1 MTNIPIITPAFGAVI
16 GWIYNIC
23 FENYIVTLLVFA
35 IFIKLL
41 LFPFGIK
48 QQKNSIKQAKLRP
61 METVIRKKYAGRND
75 RATQQK
81 LNQEIMELYQSE
93 NFNPAS
99 GCLPLLIQMP
109 ILFGLYGVIVNPL
122 RYISGLGKDIVDVL
136 AKVFGTASNYDIN
149 VIKAITDMGEAVK
162 PAVISKID
170 AQFAIQG
177 IEAEASQVIKQI
189 TDLTGNFSIFGID
202 LTVNPT
208 VGLNLYMIIPILTFV
223 FAFLSQKIIRKYT
236 YQPQQTQEAQSSM
249 AMMEWTMPLLSVWI
263 SFSVPAAIAIYW
275 MIQNVLSAAQQIAL
289 HKMYPIPPVTDEQI
303 KEAELKYKGK
313 SVNKAKK
320 ATLPEPDYDSPIYEE
335 VPEVEFEEKN
345 LEVNNRPLGLTP
357 KIKKHLKETGKP
369 LKARR
374 KI

>member
-313 SVNKAKK
+313 SANKAKK
-320 ATLPEPDYDSPIYEE
+320 ATLPEPDYNSPIYEE
-335 VPEVEFEEKN
+335 VPEVELEEKN
-345 LEVNNRPLGLTP
+345 LEVNDRPLGLTP

>member
-1 MTNIPIITPAFGAVI
+1 MNEIKNKKFAEERALYNLKETRVISCNFEGALDGESALKETRNIIIDS
-16 GWIYNIC
+16 C
-23 FENYIVTLLVFA
+23 FFA
-35 IFIKLL
+35 
-41 LFPFGIK
+41 
-48 QQKNSIKQAKLRP
+48 
-61 METVIRKKYAGRND
+61 
-75 RATQQK
+75 
-81 LNQEIMELYQSE
+81 
-93 NFNPAS
+93 
-99 GCLPLLIQMP
+99 
-109 ILFGLYGVIVNPL
+109 L
-122 RYISGLGKDIVDVL
+122 RYPLWHSQKFEIINSHFNEFSRAPLWYSINGKIN
-136 AKVFGTASNYDIN
+136 KCDIN

-177 IEAEASQVIKQI
+177 IEAEASQVIQQI

-313 SVNKAKK
+313 SANKAKK
-320 ATLPEPDYDSPIYEE
+320 ATLPEPDYNSPIYEE
-335 VPEVEFEEKN
+335 VPEVELEEKN
-345 LEVNNRPLGLTP
+345 LEVNDRPLGLTP